1 MAYQGISTGTIPNDG
16 TGDTLA
22 GGAKKVNENF
32 TEIYNSLGDAGVIG
46 NAELSQVSCT
56 GIITASSFVGNLN
69 ANSLNQG
76 TIPNGRFPAT
86 IPGDLSGNAA
96 TATQFFDSVLVGG
109 VPFNGGSSIN
119 LPGVNAEGNQDTTGN
134 AATATQLAV
143 SVSIGGV
150 SFDGSASIDLP
161 GVNTAGNQ
169 DTSGNAA
176 TATTASTA
184 TVATRVSDTTAP
196 ATATDTGTA
205 GEVRYDGSF
214 IYVCVATDTWVRAA
228 LSTWT

>member
-22 GGAKKVNENF
+22 GGAVKVNANF
-32 TEIYNSLGDAGVIG
+32 TEIYDSLGDAGVIG
-46 NAELSQVSCT
+46 NATLGQVSCT

-96 TATQFFDSVLVGG
+96 TASALFDAVLIGG
-109 VPFNGGSSIN
+109 VSFNGSANIN
-119 LPGVNAEGNQDTTGN
+119 LPGVNTEGNQDTTGN
-134 AATATQLAV
+134 AATATTA
-143 SVSIGGV
+143 
-150 SFDGSASIDLP
+150 SAC
-161 GVNTAGNQ
+161 
-169 DTSGNAA
+169 SGNSA
-176 TATTASTA
+176 TA
-184 TVATRVSDTTAP
+184 TVATRVSNTAAP
-196 ATATDTGTA
+196 STASDTGTA
-205 GEVRYDGSF
+205 GEVRYDSGF

-228 LSTWT
+228 LSTWS

>member
-1 MAYQGISTGTIPNDG
+1 MAYQGINTGSVPNDG
-16 TGDTLA
+16 TGDTLQA
-22 GGAKKVNENF
+22 GAVKINANF
-32 TEIYNSLGDAGVIG
+32 TEVYDTLGDSGVIG
-46 NAELSQVSCT
+46 NATLGQVSCT
-56 GIITASSFVGNLN
+56 GIITASSFVGNIN
-69 ANSLNQG
+69 ASSLNQG

-119 LPGVNAEGNQDTTGN
+119 LPGVNTEGDQDTTGN
-134 AATATQLAV
+134 AATATQLAA
-143 SVSIGGV
+143 SVNIGGV
-150 SFDGSASIDLP
+150 SFNGSTSIDLP
-161 GVNTAGNQ
+161 GVNQAGTQ

-176 TATTASTA
+176 TA

-228 LSTWT
+228 LATWS

>member
-119 LPGVNAEGNQDTTGN
+119 LPGVNTEGDQDTTGN
-134 AATATQLAV
+134 AATATQLAS
-143 SVSIGGV
+143 SVNIGGV
-150 SFDGSASIDLP
+150 SFNGSASINLP
-161 GVNTAGNQ
+161 GVNQAGTQ

-176 TATTASTA
+176 TA

-196 ATATDTGTA
+196 STATDTGTA
-205 GEVRYDGSF
+205 GEVRYDGSY

-228 LSTWT
+228 LSTW

>member
-1 MAYQGISTGTIPNDG
+1 MAYQCINTGSVPNDG
-16 TGDTLA
+16 TGDTLQA
-22 GGAKKVNENF
+22 GAVKINANF
-32 TEIYNSLGDAGVIG
+32 TEVYDTLGDSGVIG

-56 GIITASSFVGNLN
+56 GIITALNFVGNLN
-69 ANSLNQG
+69 ASSLNQG
-76 TIPNGRFPAT
+76 TIPDGRFPAT
-86 IPGDLSGNAA
+86 LPGDLSGNAA

-109 VPFNGGSSIN
+109 VTFDGSSSIN
-119 LPGVNAEGNQDTTGN
+119 LPGVNQTGDQDTSGN
-134 AATATQLAV
+134 AGSATQLLTARN
-143 SVSIGGV
+143 IGGV
-150 SFDGSASIDLP
+150 AFNGTSDISLP
-161 GVNTAGNQ
+161 GVDQSGTQ

-176 TATTASTA
+176 TA

-205 GEVRYDGSF
+205 GEVRYDSSF

>member
-16 TGDTLA
+16 TGDTLQA
-22 GGAKKVNENF
+22 GAVKINANF
-32 TEIYNSLGDAGVIG
+32 TEVYDTLGDSGVIG

-56 GIITASSFVGNLN
+56 GIVTASSFVGNLN
-69 ANSLNQG
+69 ASSLNQG

-86 IPGDLSGNAA
+86 LPGDLSGNAA

-109 VPFNGGSSIN
+109 VPFNGASSIN
-119 LPGVNAEGNQDTTGN
+119 LPGVNQTGDQDTSGN
-134 AATATQLAV
+134 AGSATQLLTARN
-143 SVSIGGV
+143 IGGV
-150 SFDGSASIDLP
+150 AFNGTADISLP
-161 GVNTAGNQ
+161 GVDQSGTQ

-176 TATTASTA
+176 TA

-196 ATATDTGTA
+196 STATDAGTA
-205 GEVRYDGSF
+205 GEVRYDGSY

-228 LSTWT
+228 LSTW

>member
-32 TEIYNSLGDAGVIG
+32 TEIYDSLGDAGVIG

-119 LPGVNAEGNQDTTGN
+119 LPGVNTEGDQDTTGN
-134 AATATQLAV
+134 AATATQLAS
-143 SVSIGGV
+143 SVNIGGV
-150 SFDGSASIDLP
+150 SFNGSASINLP
-161 GVNTAGNQ
+161 GVNQAGTQ

-176 TATTASTA
+176 TAT
-184 TVATRVSDTTAP
+184 VATRVSDTAAP
-196 ATATDTGTA
+196 STATDTGTA
-205 GEVRYDGSF
+205 GEVRYDGSY

-228 LSTWT
+228 LSTW

>member
-16 TGDTLA
+16 TGDTLQA
-22 GGAKKVNENF
+22 GAVKVNSNF
-32 TEIYNSLGDAGVIG
+32 TEIYDSLGDAGVIG

-56 GIITASSFVGNLN
+56 GIITALNFVGNLN
-69 ANSLNQG
+69 ASSLNQG
-76 TIPNGRFPAT
+76 TIPDGRFPAT

-119 LPGVNAEGNQDTTGN
+119 LPGVDTT
-134 AATATQLAV
+134 
-143 SVSIGGV
+143 
-150 SFDGSASIDLP
+150 
-161 GVNTAGNQ
+161 GNQ

-176 TATTASTA
+176 TATALETARNIGGVSFDGTSDVNLPGVNQAGTEDTSGNAATA
-184 TVATRVSDTTAP
+184 TVATRVSDTAAP
-196 ATATDTGTA
+196 ASASDTGTA
-205 GEVRYDGSF
+205 GEVRYDSSF

>member
-1 MAYQGISTGTIPNDG
+1 MAYQGINTGSVPNDG
-16 TGDTLA
+16 TGDTLQA
-22 GGAKKVNENF
+22 GAVKINANF
-32 TEIYNSLGDAGVIG
+32 TEVYDTLGDSGVIG

-109 VPFNGGSSIN
+109 VPFNGASSIN
-119 LPGVNAEGNQDTTGN
+119 LPGVNTEGDQDTTGN
-134 AATATQLAV
+134 AATATQLAS
-143 SVSIGGV
+143 SVNIGGV
-150 SFDGSASIDLP
+150 SFNGSASINLP
-161 GVNTAGNQ
+161 GVNQAGTQ

-176 TATTASTA
+176 TA

-196 ATATDTGTA
+196 STATDAGTA
-205 GEVRYDGSF
+205 GEVRYDGSY

-228 LSTWT
+228 LSTW

>member
-119 LPGVNAEGNQDTTGN
+119 LPGVNTEGDQDTTGN
-134 AATATQLAV
+134 AATATQLAA
-143 SVSIGGV
+143 SVNIGGV
-150 SFDGSASIDLP
+150 SFNGSASINLP
-161 GVNTAGNQ
+161 GVNQAGTQ

-176 TATTASTA
+176 TA

-196 ATATDTGTA
+196 STATDAGTA
-205 GEVRYDGSF
+205 GEVRYDGSY

-228 LSTWT
+228 LSTW

>member
-1 MAYQGISTGTIPNDG
+1 MHWNY
-16 TGDTLA
+16 
-22 GGAKKVNENF
+22 
-32 TEIYNSLGDAGVIG
+32 
-46 NAELSQVSCT
+46 
-56 GIITASSFVGNLN
+56 TASSFVGNLN

-76 TIPNGRFPAT
+76 TIPNGRFTAT

-119 LPGVNAEGNQDTTGN
+119 LPGVNTAGDQDTTGN
-134 AATATQLAV
+134 GYCNSVVAV

-169 DTSGNAA
+169 DTSG
-176 TATTASTA
+176 TTTCG
-184 TVATRVSDTTAP
+184 ATRVSDTTAP
-196 ATATDTGTA
+196 STATDAGTA
-205 GEVRYDGSF
+205 GEVRYDGSY
-214 IYVCVATDTWVRAA
+214 IYVCVATDTWVQSFFY
-228 LSTWT
+228 LVIFNF

>member
-32 TEIYNSLGDAGVIG
+32 TEIYDSLGDAGVIG

-69 ANSLNQG
+69 ASSLNQG

-119 LPGVNAEGNQDTTGN
+119 LPGVNTEGDQDTTGN
-134 AATATQLAV
+134 AATATQLAA
-143 SVSIGGV
+143 SVNIGGV
-150 SFDGSASIDLP
+150 SFDGSASINLP
-161 GVNTAGNQ
+161 GVNQAGTQ

-176 TATTASTA
+176 TAT
-184 TVATRVSDTTAP
+184 VATRVSNTAAP
-196 ATATDTGTA
+196 STASDTGTA
-205 GEVRYDGSF
+205 VEVRYDSGF
-214 IYVCVATDTWVRAA
+214 IYVCVATDTWVRAELA
-228 LSTWT
+228 TWS

>member
-32 TEIYNSLGDAGVIG
+32 TEIYDSLGDAGVIG

-119 LPGVNAEGNQDTTGN
+119 LPGVNTEGDQDTTGN
-134 AATATQLAV
+134 AATATALETARN
-143 SVSIGGV
+143 IGGV
-150 SFDGSASIDLP
+150 SFNGTANINLP
-161 GVNTAGNQ
+161 GVNQAGTQ

-176 TATTASTA
+176 TAT
-184 TVATRVSDTTAP
+184 VATRVSDTAAP
-196 ATATDTGTA
+196 ASASDTGTA
-205 GEVRYDGSF
+205 GEVRYDSSF
-214 IYVCVATDTWVRAA
+214 IYVCVATNTWVRAA
-228 LSTWT
+228 LSTWS

>member
-1 MAYQGISTGTIPNDG
+1 MAYQGINTGSIPNDG
-16 TGDTLA
+16 TGDTLQA
-22 GGAKKVNENF
+22 GAVKINANF
-32 TEIYNSLGDAGVIG
+32 TEVYDTLGDSGVIG

-56 GIITASSFVGNLN
+56 GIITASSFVGNID
-69 ANSLNQG
+69 ASSLNQG

-119 LPGVNAEGNQDTTGN
+119 LPGVNTEGDQDTTGN
-134 AATATQLAV
+134 AATATQLAA
-143 SVSIGGV
+143 SVNIGGV
-150 SFDGSASIDLP
+150 SFNGSTSINLP
-161 GVNTAGNQ
+161 GVNQAGDQ

-176 TATTASTA
+176 TA

-196 ATATDTGTA
+196 STATDAGTA
-205 GEVRYDGSF
+205 GEVRYDGSY

-228 LSTWT
+228 LSTW

>member
-1 MAYQGISTGTIPNDG
+1 MAYQGINTGSVPNDG
-16 TGDTLA
+16 TGDTLQA
-22 GGAKKVNENF
+22 GAVKINANF
-32 TEIYNSLGDAGVIG
+32 TEVYDTLGDSGVIG

-56 GIITASSFVGNLN
+56 GIITALNFVGNLN
-69 ANSLNQG
+69 ASSLNQG
-76 TIPNGRFPAT
+76 TIPDGRFPAT
-86 IPGDLSGNAA
+86 LPGDLSGNAA

-109 VPFNGGSSIN
+109 VPFDGSSSIN
-119 LPGVNAEGNQDTTGN
+119 LPGVNQIGDQDTSGN
-134 AATATQLAV
+134 AGSATQLLTARN
-143 SVSIGGV
+143 IGGV
-150 SFDGSASIDLP
+150 AFNGTSDISLP
-161 GVNTAGNQ
+161 GVDQSGTQ

-176 TATTASTA
+176 TA

-205 GEVRYDGSF
+205 GEVRYDSSF

>member
-32 TEIYNSLGDAGVIG
+32 TEIYNSLGDLGVIG

-56 GIITASSFVGNLN
+56 GIITASSFVGDLN

-119 LPGVNAEGNQDTTGN
+119 LPGVDTTGNQDTSGN
-134 AATATQLAV
+134 AATATALETARN
-143 SVSIGGV
+143 IGGV
-150 SFDGSASIDLP
+150 SFDGTSDINLP

-176 TATTASTA
+176 TAT
-184 TVATRVSDTTAP
+184 VATRVSDTAAP
-196 ATATDTGTA
+196 ASASDTGTA
-205 GEVRYDGSF
+205 GEVRYDSSF

>member
-32 TEIYNSLGDAGVIG
+32 TEIYDTLGDAGVIG

-109 VPFNGGSSIN
+109 VPFDGGSSIN
-119 LPGVNAEGNQDTTGN
+119 LPGVNTAGDQDTTGN
-134 AATATQLAV
+134 AGSATQLAYRLV
-143 SVSIGGV
+143 LVEFLLMV
-150 SFDGSASIDLP
+150 VLTFDLP

-169 DTSGNAA
+169 DTSG
-176 TATTASTA
+176 TA

-196 ATATDTGTA
+196 STATDTGTA
-205 GEVRYDGSF
+205 GEVRYDGSY

-228 LSTWT
+228 LSTW

>member
-32 TEIYNSLGDAGVIG
+32 TEIYDSLGDAGVIG

-119 LPGVNAEGNQDTTGN
+119 LPGVNTEGDQDTTGN
-134 AATATQLAV
+134 AATATALETARN
-143 SVSIGGV
+143 IGGV
-150 SFDGSASIDLP
+150 SFNGTANINLP
-161 GVNTAGNQ
+161 GVNQAGTQ

-176 TATTASTA
+176 TAT
-184 TVATRVSDTTAP
+184 VATRVSDTAAP
-196 ATATDTGTA
+196 ASASDTGTA
-205 GEVRYDGSF
+205 GEVRYDSSF

-228 LSTWT
+228 LSTWS

>member
-32 TEIYNSLGDAGVIG
+32 TEIYDSLGDAGVIG

-119 LPGVNAEGNQDTTGN
+119 LPGVNTEGDQDTTGN
-134 AATATQLAV
+134 AATATQLAA
-143 SVSIGGV
+143 SVNIGGV
-150 SFDGSASIDLP
+150 SFNGSASINLP
-161 GVNTAGNQ
+161 GVNQAGTQ

-176 TATTASTA
+176 TAT
-184 TVATRVSDTTAP
+184 VATRISDTTAP
-196 ATATDTGTA
+196 STATDAGTA
-205 GEVRYDGSF
+205 GEVRYDGSY

-228 LSTWT
+228 LSTW

>member
-32 TEIYNSLGDAGVIG
+32 TEIYDSLGDAGVIG

-119 LPGVNAEGNQDTTGN
+119 LPGVNTEGDQDTTGN
-134 AATATQLAV
+134 AATATQLAS
-143 SVSIGGV
+143 SVNIGGV
-150 SFDGSASIDLP
+150 SFNGSASINLP
-161 GVNTAGNQ
+161 GVNQAGTQ

-176 TATTASTA
+176 TAT
-184 TVATRVSDTTAP
+184 VATRISDTAAP
-196 ATATDTGTA
+196 SSATDTGTA
-205 GEVRYDGSF
+205 GEVRYDGSY

-228 LSTWT
+228 LSTW

>member
-32 TEIYNSLGDAGVIG
+32 TEIYDSLGDAGVIG

-119 LPGVNAEGNQDTTGN
+119 LPGVNTEGDQDTTGN
-134 AATATQLAV
+134 AATATQLAA
-143 SVSIGGV
+143 SVNIGGV
-150 SFDGSASIDLP
+150 SFNGSTSINLP
-161 GVNTAGNQ
+161 GVNQAGTQ

-176 TATTASTA
+176 TAT
-184 TVATRVSDTTAP
+184 VATRISDTAAP
-196 ATATDTGTA
+196 ASATDTGTA
-205 GEVRYDGSF
+205 GEVRYDGSY

-228 LSTWT
+228 LSTW

>member
-1 MAYQGISTGTIPNDG
+1 MAYQGINTGSIPNDG
-16 TGDTLA
+16 TGDTLQA
-22 GGAKKVNENF
+22 GAVKINANF
-32 TEIYNSLGDAGVIG
+32 TEVYDTLGDSGVIG

-76 TIPNGRFPAT
+76 TIPNGRFPAI

-119 LPGVNAEGNQDTTGN
+119 LPGVNTQGDQDTTGN
-134 AATATQLAV
+134 AATATQLAS
-143 SVSIGGV
+143 SVNIGGV
-150 SFDGSASIDLP
+150 SFNGSTSINLP
-161 GVNTAGNQ
+161 GVNQAGTQ

-176 TATTASTA
+176 TA

-196 ATATDTGTA
+196 STATDAGTA
-205 GEVRYDGSF
+205 GEVRYDGSY

-228 LSTWT
+228 LSTW

>member
-119 LPGVNAEGNQDTTGN
+119 LPGVNTEGDQDTTGN
-134 AATATQLAV
+134 AATATQLAS
-143 SVSIGGV
+143 SVNIGGV
-150 SFDGSASIDLP
+150 SFNGSASINLP
-161 GVNTAGNQ
+161 GVNQAGTQ

-176 TATTASTA
+176 TA

-196 ATATDTGTA
+196 STATDAGTA
-205 GEVRYDGSF
+205 GEVRYDGSY

-228 LSTWT
+228 LSTW